1 MAAMARDIT
10 RTHVRPPI
18 PTLKAQA
25 KDGAG
30 KMAARAM
37 AEATK
42 ADGAKALAAK
52 EKEKEKEERE
62 KGTRAGCTSST

>member
-1 MAAMARDIT
+1 
-10 RTHVRPPI
+10 
-18 PTLKAQA
+18 
-25 KDGAG
+25 
-30 KMAARAM
+30 M

-42 ADGAKALAAK
+42 ADGAKASAAK

>member
-1 MAAMARDIT
+1 MAATGRGTT
-10 RTHVRPPI
+10 RTHARPPI
-18 PTLKAQA
+18 LISKEQA

-62 KGTRAGCTSST
+62 KGTRAGCMSST